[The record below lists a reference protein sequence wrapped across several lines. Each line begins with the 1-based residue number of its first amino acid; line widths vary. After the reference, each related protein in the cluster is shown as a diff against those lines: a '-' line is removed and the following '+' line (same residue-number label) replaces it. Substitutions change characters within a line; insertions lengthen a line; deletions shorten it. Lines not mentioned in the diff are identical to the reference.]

1 MLKEYEKIK
10 CIKIRQDEYWRLG
23 NVGMVYLETEEANAA
38 IQSLIETTRYIAKKY
53 ELKKQTN
60 IDSQEEIHTN
70 RAKEIEKKATN
81 WSQTSMNT

>member
-1 MLKEYEKIK
+1 
-10 CIKIRQDEYWRLG
+10 
-23 NVGMVYLETEEANAA
+23 MVYLETEEANAA

-81 WSQTSMNT
+81 WSQTSMNTQPKQLNQQMDQKKIKTKELTIQ

>member
-10 CIKIRQDEYWRLG
+10 FIKIRQDEYWRLG

-53 ELKKQTN
+53 ELQKQTN

>member
-1 MLKEYEKIK
+1 
-10 CIKIRQDEYWRLG
+10 
-23 NVGMVYLETEEANAA
+23 MVCLETEEANAA
-38 IQSLIETTRYIAKKY
+38 IQNLNKTTRYITKKY

-81 WSQTSMNT
+81 